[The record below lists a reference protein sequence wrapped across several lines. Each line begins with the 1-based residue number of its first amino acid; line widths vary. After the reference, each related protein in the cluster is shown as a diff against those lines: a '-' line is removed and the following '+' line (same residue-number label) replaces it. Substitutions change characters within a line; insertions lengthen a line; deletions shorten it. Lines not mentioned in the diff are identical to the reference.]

1 MTFPKEG
8 LAVDAAGMQAV
19 WAKMPLAE
27 AVVQVLRYLGDDA
40 RLQAMFDKQR
50 GRCYDDVIR
59 FPDLVTL
66 VGDALLEHGGS
77 GNQSFSRARETG
89 ELKASK
95 VAAYGKL
102 GRVPLPLSPT
112 FPSALTHSF

>member
-40 RLQAMFDKQR
+40 RLQAIFDKQR

-59 FPDLVTL
+59 FPALVTL
-66 VGDALLEHGGS
+66 IGEALLEHGGS
-77 GNQSFSRARETG
+77 ANQRFSRARETG

-95 VAAYGKL
+95 VAPHGKL
-102 GRVPLPLSPT
+102 APLP
-112 FPSALTHSF
+112 